1 LKCEQCNVATRI
13 HIILINNDIMRNS
26 QFQTAYNYIAL
37 AKVNNYNSNSFLA
50 TLFSNMVI
58 GAMKT
63 EGVSVLVIV

>member
-1 LKCEQCNVATRI
+1 
-13 HIILINNDIMRNS
+13 MRNS